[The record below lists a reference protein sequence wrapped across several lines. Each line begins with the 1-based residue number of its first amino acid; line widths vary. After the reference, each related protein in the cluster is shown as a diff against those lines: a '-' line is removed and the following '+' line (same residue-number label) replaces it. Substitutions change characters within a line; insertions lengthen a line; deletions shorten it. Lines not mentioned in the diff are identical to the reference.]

1 MKLPFK
7 NIVLAAIICITC
19 SAAFCQ
25 RITEAE
31 FYKNRVMDGG
41 WWVDT
46 TKATPQQMARI
57 HKGFKARTLA
67 KDHYYFDY
75 PYKMIGVRFT
85 PGKSGKKSEV
95 YEGNKWGSISG
106 KKYKSILI
114 GGDAGVEFSALDIT
128 EANADDFR
136 YHVVQNE
143 KRELVSWTKPSVFK
157 KTADGKVTYA
167 YLGKFDYVPGQ
178 VLKVEIYNIRN
189 YANLD
194 AAVIDWRKVERP
206 KILSVVKYFSKRF
219 DRMGEPSAGKL
230 LTDLRQT
237 KEAYFDR
244 VKGNMSNRPSKIN
257 DFIET
262 TDPKDIKFRADDSVK
277 NITFWINNP
286 NINHRYKVQLDKVGD
301 NGKETIQLTQA
312 NDYIEVSRE
321 FWKTPGKYTFT
332 ITPRLQRHG
341 GSPVFLL
348 DSLATSISFTV
359 LPSENKDIPLKT
371 VVAIIL
377 TLLTAT
383 AIMFTIFRN
392 KHKRK
397 LAQEAQSRQI
407 ATLQLQSV
415 RSQLNPHFIFN
426 ALAGIQNLINKNAI
440 EDANKYLTRFAKLT
454 RNVLDEGQKDLISIE
469 QEINL
474 LDYYLQMEQTR
485 FGFNFNIK
493 VDDEIDQQIE
503 IPAMLLQPFAE
514 NAVKHG
520 ISALK
525 EKGQVDVTIS
535 QSGNDILLKVRD
547 NGKGFSTLQTDGK
560 GIKLCKERIALFN
573 SIHKKTPILLHIK
586 PADDGTL
593 IVIELKN
600 WL

>member
-1 MKLPFK
+1 MKLLIRK
-7 NIVLAAIICITC
+7 IIATGIVCVICNAASGQKVKLDT
-19 SAAFCQ
+19 AVVAKDWAF
-25 RITEAE
+25 
-31 FYKNRVMDGG
+31 DGNQY
-41 WWVDT
+41 VNLN
-46 TKATPQQMARI
+46 KATPRQMAVINKRSLAE
-57 HKGFKARTLA
+57 KLA
-67 KDHYYFDY
+67 KEHYYFSY
-75 PYKMIGVRFT
+75 PYRLLGVGFR
-85 PGKSGKKSEV
+85 GGSGKKSEV
-95 YEGNKWGSISG
+95 YRGYKGNN
-106 KKYKSILI
+106 SILI
-114 GGDAGVEFSALDIT
+114 HGNCDVEFAALDIT
-128 EANADDFR
+128 EANAGDFR
-136 YHVVQNE
+136 YHVVQNDR
-143 KRELVSWTKPSVFK
+143 RELVSWTKPAMFR
-157 KTADGKVTYA
+157 KTADGKNTYA
-167 YLGKFDYVPGQ
+167 YLGKFNYIPGQ
-178 VLKVEIYNIRN
+178 VLKIEIYNVNN
-189 YANLD
+189 YAYSD
-194 AAVIDWRKVERP
+194 AIYIDWRKAEAPEIYSAV
-206 KILSVVKYFSKRF
+206 LYFSAKHPLPDGSLYAKFMTDTQRTV
-219 DRMGEPSAGKL
+219 EIYGKL
-230 LTDLRQT
+230 IGKKYVRFQ
-237 KEAYFDR
+237 R
-244 VKGNMSNRPSKIN
+244 PVSVK

-262 TDPKDIKFRADDSVK
+262 TDKNDIRIRADDSVK
-277 NITFWINNP
+277 NLSFHVMNRDIAYNNKVTFTRP
-286 NINHRYKVQLDKVGD
+286 TE
-301 NGKETIQLTQA
+301 NGTETIQLGETSNRIDVIKDVWQ
-312 NDYIEVSRE
+312 R
-321 FWKTPGKYTFT
+321 PGRYKITFT
-332 ITPRLQRHG
+332 PWFVKHG
-341 GSPVFLL
+341 GHPVHKL

-359 LPSENKDIPLKT
+359 LPPENSSIPRKT
-371 VVAIIL
+371 VYYIILIIL
-377 TLLTAT
+377 TTGGF
-383 AIMFTIFRN
+383 MFVTYRASQ
-392 KHKRK
+392 KRK
-397 LAQEAQSRQI
+397 LTREAQNRQI

-535 QSGNDILLKVRD
+535 QSGNDLLLKVQD
-547 NGKGFSTLQTDGK
+547 NGKGFHTQETDGK

-586 PADDGTL
+586 PADNGTL